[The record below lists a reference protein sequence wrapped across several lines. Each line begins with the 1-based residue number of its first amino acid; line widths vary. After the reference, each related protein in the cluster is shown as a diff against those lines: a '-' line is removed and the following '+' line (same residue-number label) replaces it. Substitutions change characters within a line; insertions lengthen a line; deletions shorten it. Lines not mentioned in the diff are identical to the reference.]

1 MPTSLGCILLTLLS
15 LLRHAHSA
23 AAGSLQW
30 SFRSNSSMPMGTR
43 VLQTINSSSIY
54 VSCSNNA
61 YCAVNT
67 NDGSLIWNVTGFK
80 GEVLSNDGSM
90 VYGVDEKEHSLKAIS
105 THDGSLK
112 WTTHGAH
119 HYAAGYTNTG
129 TVVARN
135 GDVYDMV
142 RPVQPDNVTRHLAV
156 FSSDTGIQK
165 WSFDTKIDY
174 PVYSKPVFS
183 PDQSVV
189 YVGNN
194 IPCNI
199 GGASLFAINTID
211 GSSKWTYSTWYP
223 INASPLVSM
232 DGSTVYF
239 SLASEVSFGAMGSIV
254 ALNTKD
260 GTVKWRLRTYN
271 FQATLTFSLDE
282 TAIYYSSCPNC
293 TPPSESPWNVTAL
306 NASDGSKLWT
316 SFVPGRNMEVYG
328 SLPILSLDG
337 TALYTS
343 MDINRDPSD
352 TSKGPFVQYAINT
365 SDGSKLWEY
374 TVLQPIGETAL
385 SSDGLTLYFIGK
397 QSYYNETIP
406 TTTNYNESLYAIN
419 TKDGKGKWSFK
430 LGTGN
435 FTTFPFTDEGGV
447 MFSLDRSMLFVGA
460 DLNKLS
466 QYLFAFNTDS

>member
-1 MPTSLGCILLTLLS
+1 
-15 LLRHAHSA
+15 
-23 AAGSLQW
+23 
-30 SFRSNSSMPMGTR
+30 
-43 VLQTINSSSIY
+43 
-54 VSCSNNA
+54 
-61 YCAVNT
+61 
-67 NDGSLIWNVTGFK
+67 
-80 GEVLSNDGSM
+80 M
-90 VYGVDEKEHSLKAIS
+90 VYGVDEEGHSLKAIS
-105 THDGSLK
+105 TDDGSLK
-112 WTTHGAH
+112 WTTNGSH
-119 HYAAGYTNTG
+119 HYAGYTN

-135 GDVYDMV
+135 GDVYDTV

-260 GTVKWRLRTYN
+260 GTVKWSLRTYN
-271 FQATLTFSLDE
+271 FGATLTFSLDGH
-282 TAIYYSSCPNC
+282 AIYYSSCPNC
-293 TPPSESPWNVTAL
+293 TQPNPYGSWNVTAL

-328 SLPILSLDG
+328 SLPILSLD
-337 TALYTS
+337 
-343 MDINRDPSD
+343 
-352 TSKGPFVQYAINT
+352 
-365 SDGSKLWEY
+365 
-374 TVLQPIGETAL
+374 
-385 SSDGLTLYFIGK
+385 
-397 QSYYNETIP
+397 
-406 TTTNYNESLYAIN
+406 
-419 TKDGKGKWSFK
+419 
-430 LGTGN
+430 
-435 FTTFPFTDEGGV
+435 
-447 MFSLDRSMLFVGA
+447 
-460 DLNKLS
+460 
-466 QYLFAFNTDS
+466 

>member
-30 SFRSNSSMPMGTR
+30 SFRSNRSYDF
-43 VLQTINSSSIY
+43 LQAINSSSIY
-54 VSCSNNA
+54 LPGPYNA

-90 VYGVDEKEHSLKAIS
+90 VYGVDEEGHSLKAIS
-105 THDGSLK
+105 TDDGSLK
-112 WTTHGAH
+112 WTTNGSH
-119 HYAAGYTNTG
+119 HYAGYTN

-135 GDVYDMV
+135 GDVYDTV

-293 TPPSESPWNVTAL
+293 TQLNPYGSWNVTAL

-316 SFVPGRNMEVYG
+316 SFVPGSSPLYT

-385 SSDGLTLYFIGK
+385 SSDGLTLYLIGK
-397 QSYYNETIP
+397 QSYYNKTIR
-406 TTTNYNESLYAIN
+406 TTTMYNESLYAIN
-419 TKDGKGKWSFK
+419 TKNGKGKWSFK

-435 FTTFPFTDEGGV
+435 FTTFPDTDPDGGGV